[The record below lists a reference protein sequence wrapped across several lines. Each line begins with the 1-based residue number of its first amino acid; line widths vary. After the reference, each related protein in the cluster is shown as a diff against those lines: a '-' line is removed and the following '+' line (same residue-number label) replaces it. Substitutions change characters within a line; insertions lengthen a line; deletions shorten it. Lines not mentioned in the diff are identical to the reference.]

1 MEDVY
6 KFLRLLK
13 KQRLTLIIIPAL
25 TVIITFFLVRNLPN
39 SYLSQSQI
47 ATGIVDQTQQAILT
61 GENTSK
67 GWAEVNQEFS
77 NLIEMM
83 RLKKILDQVSYRLII
98 HDLSSN
104 KPFRDVKSEL
114 KEIEESERK
123 QMLATFKRQYLRS
136 EGLNLWDKKQNQLH
150 SVLSSFDYDS
160 ESLKNQLRISRAGD
174 SDFINV
180 EFDSENPQLS
190 AFIVNT
196 LIEEFIKHYTYVV
209 KTNQRRA
216 NVFLDSLLA
225 QKRTEM
231 NSRIAALRNY
241 KIQNRVLNL
250 EEQSSQLYG
259 QIIEYNN
266 QKQAILKD
274 IAANAGAVEQ
284 IEAKFA
290 PGERGYLESTL
301 SKVNQNLAETKE
313 ELKSLYDLYVQ
324 NEFDSVNKASI
335 DSLQRILNYQ
345 INTSSDQ
352 YLNSPLATKQTL
364 VEQKIQLEVQ
374 LDLSRYSLNTI
385 NRELNN
391 LNGQF
396 DLMVPHEA
404 EVQSLEREVQI
415 SSTEYLDALNKFNQ
429 SNMESGFSIRLGQ
442 VQKAMPG
449 LSQPSKKML
458 LVILSGVISFIFCM
472 VVLFILFFLD
482 NSITSAKEL
491 ANKTNAPVLG
501 SLNKVRGPKI
511 DLNAIWSG
519 SSSSSLDAFKSQL
532 RSIRFEIDRELIT
545 GVVVI
550 TSMKESEGKTLLA
563 LSLTHAWKMTDKKV
577 LLIDG
582 NVGNPDISKSLDSN
596 IYIEDYLTGAI
607 GIDQLNPS
615 STVSV
620 LANRGQDRSPLE
632 IADKQTI
639 TAKFHE
645 LRNVFDIIIIETPP
659 ISAMNQSKEWML
671 FAGNVICVFE
681 SGQTIS
687 DEKKNYIHYLTSL
700 DNKFSGWVLN
710 MYEPLNDDDG
720 GAKKNKA

>member
-1 MEDVY
+1 MEDLY
-6 KFLRLLK
+6 KFIRLLK
-13 KQRLTLIIIPAL
+13 KNRLTLIIIPAL
-25 TVIITFFLVRNLPN
+25 TLVITYFLVRNLPN
-39 SYLSQSQI
+39 SYVSQSQI
-47 ATGIVDQTQQAILT
+47 ATGIVDQTQTAIT
-61 GENTSK
+61 GENGQK
-67 GWAEVNQEFS
+67 GWAEVNQEFG

-83 RLKKILDQVSYRLII
+83 RLKKILDQVSYKLII
-98 HDLSSN
+98 HDLNS
-104 KPFRDVKSEL
+104 KTPFRDIQSVLNET
-114 KEIEESERK
+114 SEREK
-123 QMLATFKRQYLRS
+123 QQMIITFQDKYAKS
-136 EGLNLWDKKQNQLH
+136 EGLNLWDKKQSQLH
-150 SVLSSFDYDS
+150 NILRDLKYDN
-160 ESLKNQLRISRAGD
+160 ESLKNRIGIGRAGD

-196 LIEEFIKHYTYVV
+196 VIEEFIKHYAYVV

-216 NVFLDSLLA
+216 NVFLDSLVA
-225 QKRTEM
+225 QKRSEM

-241 KIQNRVLNL
+241 KIENRVLNL

-266 QKQAILKD
+266 QKQAILKE
-274 IAANAGAVEQ
+274 IAANTGAVEE

-290 PGERGYLESTL
+290 PRERSYLESSLT
-301 SKVNQNLAETKE
+301 KANQRLASTKD

-324 NEFDSVNKASI
+324 NDFDPVNKASI

-345 INTSSDQ
+345 INTSADQ

-396 DLMVPHEA
+396 DQMVPHEA

-429 SNMESGFSIRLGQ
+429 SSLESGFTIKLSQ

-449 LSQPSKKML
+449 LPQPSKKML
-458 LVILSGVISFIFCM
+458 LVILSAIISFVFCL

-482 NSITSAKEL
+482 NSITTAKDL
-491 ANKTNAPVLG
+491 ANKTNVPVLG
-501 SLNKVRGPKI
+501 VLNKVRGSKV

-519 SSSSSLDAFKSQL
+519 STSANLDTFKSQL
-532 RSIRFEIDRELIT
+532 RSIRFEIDRELQSGIIA
-545 GVVVI
+545 I

-582 NVGNPDISKSLDSN
+582 NFGHPDISQSLEGKVF
-596 IYIEDYLTGAI
+596 IEDYLTGAI
-607 GIDQLNPS
+607 GLTHISPS
-615 STVSV
+615 SAVTV
-620 LANRGQDRSPLE
+620 LANKGQDRSPLE
-632 IADKQTI
+632 IADAPTI
-639 TAKFHE
+639 SAKLKE
-645 LRNVFDIIIIETPP
+645 LKTIFDIIIIETPP
-659 ISAMNQSKEWML
+659 VSAMNQSKEWML
-671 FAGNVICVFE
+671 FAGNIVAVFE
-681 SGQTIS
+681 AGQTLS
-687 DEKKNYIHYLTSL
+687 DEKKNHIQYLKSL
-700 DNKFSGWVLN
+700 ENKFDGWVLN
-710 MYEPLNDDDG
+710 KNEPRDG
-720 GAKKNKA
+720 NTNVTKSKA